1 MTNNFIHIE
10 YSIKNTIGPY
20 LLVLM
25 TISLHYNYG
34 LLISLDSLDTKIQ
47 SSDKSE
53 ELKNE
58 ICYE

>member
-1 MTNNFIHIE
+1 MGTD
-10 YSIKNTIGPY
+10 

-34 LLISLDSLDTKIQ
+34 LLISLDSLDTIRQ
-47 SSDKSE
+47 SPNKSE
-53 ELKNE
+53 GLKNE

>member
-1 MTNNFIHIE
+1 MLFK
-10 YSIKNTIGPY
+10 KNTIGPY

-25 TISLHYNYG
+25 TISLHYNYD